1 MKKINLIFLNFF
13 LFLIIF
19 LNYINAFQQQ
29 QQLRSKRIQIQQ
41 ASFHFLS
48 ATGYRASLTQ
58 QEWCEEYQVVGG
70 RDYYWSDFRS
80 MAITYLD
87 LYISLQFDVE
97 CEPQLIEFRKFFII
111 NVNQPPAYS
120 KNSTFWDTTYLQLAL
135 NSFTCGFN
143 GSKIEDFDFVSN
155 DLRNNFNADEIK
167 QKVWFLIGDYI
178 TSEFKQRENSNRRM
192 DYDSGLYIPF
202 LDRYSGTD
210 YTSEQQIRAGYPSF
224 MGRSLWFIF
233 HTVAQRI
240 SDSQCESDPNSNEI
254 YNQITVKVKNFMTSF
269 LYQHPCP
276 ICREHQISRIFV
288 NDRYAKDPIDN
299 EAIRYYPIE
308 HLLMGGI
315 RGDTFGKISTMIP
328 TDKKS
333 ISSFFWKL
341 HNAITSSVDN
351 GCQCFTQEYEDK
363 SPYKCVF
370 DYKLQIQ
377 PQFPRQQRLFPFG
390 KRFEFFLSPDHN
402 YTLFDE
408 IREQFIPIVTEINQ
422 LDTFALRKELFQYW
436 SNGVSISKKSQTTV
450 NQLLSLITNMT
461 TQFMNSNVLS
471 ASYSYQSDLPL
482 QCNLI
487 LEKLNASTHS
497 LSTPTIRDAF
507 PPSVCNPYLQ
517 PSVCDQQ
524 YLYKYFTQPPV
535 TSPPKSTKNVEPI
548 NSTTSTTSTSKSSTG
563 SSFRFKINFILIIVL
578 ILSIFSF

>member
-1 MKKINLIFLNFF
+1 MKIINFIYLNLIV
-13 LFLIIF
+13 LIIF
-19 LNYINAFQQQ
+19 FNFINGST
-29 QQLRSKRIQIQQ
+29 LRSKRIQIQQ
-41 ASFHFLS
+41 SSFHFLS
-48 ATGYRASLTQ
+48 ATGYRASLTD
-58 QEWCEEYQVVGG
+58 QEWCEEYQVKTG

-80 MAITYLD
+80 MAINYLD
-87 LYISLQFDVE
+87 LYIALQFDVE
-97 CEPQLIEFRKFFII
+97 CEPQLIEFRKFLID
-111 NVNQPPAYS
+111 NVNQPPPYS
-120 KNSTFWDTTYLQLAL
+120 KNSTVWDTTYLQLAL

-143 GSKIEDFDFVSN
+143 GSKIEEFEFISS
-155 DLRNNFNADEIK
+155 DLRANFNNDPLK
-167 QKVWFLIGDYI
+167 QKIWFLIGDYI
-178 TSEFKQRENSNRRM
+178 HSEYKQRENSNRRM

-202 LDRYSGTD
+202 LDKYTGTD
-210 YTSEQQIRAGYPSF
+210 YTADQQIRAGYPSY

-240 SDSQCESDPNSNEI
+240 SDSQCEDDSNSKEI
-254 YNQITVKVKNFMTSF
+254 YNQLTQKVKNFMTSF

-315 RGDTFGKISTMIP
+315 RGDTYGKLSTLIP

-333 ISSFFWKL
+333 IAAFFWKL
-341 HNAITSSVDN
+341 HNAITASVDN
-351 GCQCFTQEYEDK
+351 GCQCFTEENEDK

-408 IREQFIPIVTEINQ
+408 IRTQFIPIVTEINQ
-422 LDTFALRKELFQYW
+422 LDSFALRKELFQYW
-436 SNGVSISKKSQTTV
+436 SKGISISKKSQTTI
-450 NQLLSLITNMT
+450 NQLLSLISNMT
-461 TQFMNSNVLS
+461 TEFMNSNVLS

-497 LSTPTIRDAF
+497 LAIPTIKDAF
-507 PPSVCNPYLQ
+507 PPAVCDPYLQ

-548 NSTTSTTSTSKSSTG
+548 NSTTTTATTTTTG
-563 SSFRFKINFILIIVL
+563 NNSFILKINFFLIL
-578 ILSIFSF
+578 ILSLFSLI

>member
-1 MKKINLIFLNFF
+1 MKKINLFYLNLIIF
-13 LFLIIF
+13 IIF
-19 LNYINAFQQQ
+19 LNLINGS
-29 QQLRSKRIQIQQ
+29 LTSSSEIRSKRIQIQQ
-41 ASFHFLS
+41 SSFHFLS
-48 ATGYRASLTQ
+48 ATGYRASLTD
-58 QEWCEEYQVVGG
+58 QEWCEEYQVKTG

-80 MAITYLD
+80 MAINYLD
-87 LYISLQFDVE
+87 LYIALQFDVE
-97 CEPQLIEFRKFFII
+97 CEPQLIEFRKFFIENI
-111 NVNQPPAYS
+111 NQPPPFS
-120 KNSTFWDTTYLQLAL
+120 KNSTIWDTTYLQLAL
-135 NSFTCGFN
+135 NAFTCGFN
-143 GSKIEDFDFVSN
+143 GSKIEDFEFVSS
-155 DLRNNFNADEIK
+155 DLRTNFNSEPLK
-167 QKVWFLIGDYI
+167 QKVWFIIGDYI
-178 TSEFKQRENSNRRM
+178 HSEYKQRENSNRRM

-202 LDRYSGTD
+202 LDKYTGTD
-210 YTSEQQIRAGYPSF
+210 YTADQQIRAGYPSY

-240 SDSQCESDPNSNEI
+240 SDSQCENDSNSKEI
-254 YNQITVKVKNFMTSF
+254 YNQLTLKVKNFITSF

-315 RGDTFGKISTMIP
+315 RGDTYGKLSTLIP

-333 ISSFFWKL
+333 IAAFFWKL
-341 HNAITSSVDN
+341 HNAITASVDN
-351 GCQCFTQEYEDK
+351 GCQCFSEEYEDK

-408 IREQFIPIVTEINQ
+408 IRSQFIPMVTEINQ
-422 LDTFALRKELFQYW
+422 LDSLALRKELFQYW
-436 SNGVSISKKSQTTV
+436 SQGISISKKSQNTV

-497 LSTPTIRDAF
+497 LSTPTIKDAF

-524 YLYKYFTQPPV
+524 YLYRYFTQPPV

-548 NSTTSTTSTSKSSTG
+548 NSTITTTATTTNNNNSYIL
-563 SSFRFKINFILIIVL
+563 KINFILIL
-578 ILSIFSF
+578 ILSLFSLI